1 MPSRRPTLPWL
12 ASRWPSLLAI
22 AICCY
27 SWLLLADAFRSREG
41 LRAASGSRTIVDCK
55 RGAQILASDIVE
67 WRRRVGA
74 LAESSEVQNYL
85 INKDLGM
92 SPRYGLNASLGDIE
106 GRFRKESA
114 KETGQGGLDKAR
126 VALCDE
132 DGQTLVDTEPKG
144 APLSRPT
151 TSGKDPTMTM
161 DIDNRRFVTI
171 APVFHKKVFRGTVAV
186 IGDLEYLTSNL
197 TIAQQFREIL
207 LTADGR
213 ELPIYGMQAILSAD
227 LAKRLSDFPE
237 DTLIAVHE
245 VTGKRQAADRA
256 FEQDLVVR
264 TAIAGAPVSLVTLIA
279 KNQVED
285 QSSSPAF
292 LYFAGFFPLVVLAAA
307 FMFERIQRRARGL
320 KSELENELVKWV
332 ETFDTIPDPVLIIDG
347 GYRIRQINQV
357 ALDKLRISRVE
368 ALGST
373 CGDIICGCGSP
384 PGWCPQARTLM
395 DMEGHV
401 EEYTGQMGGNF
412 IVSTSPIFDT
422 EHNYQASV
430 YLARD
435 VSEFKR
441 SESRLRAI
449 NSSLEES
456 TALANR
462 MAALAEKANLAK
474 SAFLAN
480 MSHEIRTPM
489 NAILG
494 FAQVL
499 ERDPALLP
507 RQAEHVTTITRSG
520 AHLLGLINDILDMS
534 KIEAGLATLNLKIFC
549 LHDFLEDL
557 EALFRSRAESKGLHF
572 VVERDEGVPRHVNAD
587 EGKLRQIFVNLIGN
601 AVKFTDS
608 GGVTVQVGAKAMSDV
623 DGSLRLA
630 VSVEDTGPG
639 LTDEETLLLFTPFQQ
654 TSSGVKA
661 GGTGLGLAISR
672 KNVELMGGAI
682 SVDSRVGSG
691 SRFRFELPL
700 EPAEGGSLTDRTPL
714 PRVIGLEPGTGP
726 YRILVVD
733 DIEDNRNLLRT
744 LLLPIGFEIEEA
756 ANGVEALE
764 LFGRWSPHA
773 VLMDLWM
780 PVMDGYEATRRI
792 KSTKKGRATPVIAL
806 TASAFNDTEEQT
818 MELGVHAFLRKP
830 FRPEDLFEALRSCLD
845 LRYVLAAPA
854 ETVWES
860 PQAPPATPDVLA
872 ALPPDLKAR
881 MRLAVAE
888 GEMSR
893 LLVLIGLAEKIDAP
907 AARALLALADQY
919 DYDKLAECLGK
930 GETDA

>member
-1 MPSRRPTLPWL
+1 
-12 ASRWPSLLAI
+12 
-22 AICCY
+22 
-27 SWLLLADAFRSREG
+27 
-41 LRAASGSRTIVDCK
+41 
-55 RGAQILASDIVE
+55 
-67 WRRRVGA
+67 
-74 LAESSEVQNYL
+74 
-85 INKDLGM
+85 
-92 SPRYGLNASLGDIE
+92 
-106 GRFRKESA
+106 
-114 KETGQGGLDKAR
+114 
-126 VALCDE
+126 
-132 DGQTLVDTEPKG
+132 
-144 APLSRPT
+144 
-151 TSGKDPTMTM
+151 MTM

-639 LTDEETLLLFTPFQQ
+639 
-654 TSSGVKA
+654 
-661 GGTGLGLAISR
+661 
-672 KNVELMGGAI
+672 
-682 SVDSRVGSG
+682 
-691 SRFRFELPL
+691 
-700 EPAEGGSLTDRTPL
+700 
-714 PRVIGLEPGTGP
+714 
-726 YRILVVD
+726 
-733 DIEDNRNLLRT
+733 
-744 LLLPIGFEIEEA
+744 
-756 ANGVEALE
+756 
-764 LFGRWSPHA
+764 
-773 VLMDLWM
+773 
-780 PVMDGYEATRRI
+780 
-792 KSTKKGRATPVIAL
+792 
-806 TASAFNDTEEQT
+806 
-818 MELGVHAFLRKP
+818 
-830 FRPEDLFEALRSCLD
+830 
-845 LRYVLAAPA
+845 
-854 ETVWES
+854 
-860 PQAPPATPDVLA
+860 
-872 ALPPDLKAR
+872 
-881 MRLAVAE
+881 
-888 GEMSR
+888 
-893 LLVLIGLAEKIDAP
+893 
-907 AARALLALADQY
+907 
-919 DYDKLAECLGK
+919 
-930 GETDA
+930 